1 MVVLPPIVVFIE
13 DDGNYIGIIVD
24 SDAVVVAIRVPAVIA
39 VVVVA
44 VIDCNNIVVV
54 VVVAEGKYI
63 GAAIS
68 GPAAITYCC

>member
-54 VVVAEGKYI
+54 AEGKYI

>member
-24 SDAVVVAIRVPAVIA
+24 SDALVVAIRVPAAI
-39 VVVVA
+39 VA
-44 VIDCNNIVVV
+44 VIDCNNI

>member
-54 VVVAEGKYI
+54 VAEGKYI

-68 GPAAITYCC
+68 GPAAITYCY